1 MFRRRLRLSAAI
13 AAGLVFVASAA
24 VSAPASAVARRAAD
38 DPVVDVTIDSF
49 SPATPKPGQPV
60 TITGRV
66 TNTSSVTF
74 ENPQAIACLDD
85 HRLTTRAQLAAIPA
99 EDKAANNSCAGLD
112 NAGSTTFQAFTAPLA
127 PKATVKFQLVVPWA
141 EWNITKKPGV
151 YVVGVM
157 FRGNFSDPDRKLIRV
172 TAGRARTLM
181 PVTDGTPTPRKVDTA
196 LVLPLRHRP
205 TMLSSDRFANESL
218 AQSMAPTGTLG
229 RLLALGQQRN
239 VTWLVDPAMLDE
251 ARQMRDGYRVVGA
264 NNQTRPGT
272 GAKAVAAWLKAFDA
286 SRAKNPV
293 VLLPYGDPD
302 IGGLIDAS
310 GGLKDLVGQSRA
322 ATEQYNLGGQLF
334 SSGLWLENGAVT
346 SRNLAFA
353 STGYAGAKTDDVN
366 LVTSSSWPAANRP
379 NLSPSPVHNVLTPE
393 GPVQSVRTV
402 IADSALTAGGPDT
415 ASASSPI
422 QVRQRFAAETA
433 LLASTGTGAISVVA
447 VPPRSWDPEGQATA
461 TLVQALSL
469 PWITPVNLNNVLA
482 GTPKPAATKA
492 PPAPRTAP
500 VLPGGQLDQLK
511 QLGRATNTFVSLLT
525 NADAADSNL
534 RRAMLQAASHSW
546 RGFPDEAQRFLTYEL
561 SSVNSQLGKVHLV
574 TNSGA
579 KGDRQIKVNLSAGKG
594 TFPLTVANEL
604 EVSVRVGIQVS
615 SANRT
620 DLKIA
625 PLQTKVLGAHQK
637 ATYQI
642 NASAE
647 QNGLIRAEARVI
659 SAQQLPVGRSQELV
673 IQAAQYGSVG
683 WVLVGA
689 AVALLFGTSAVR
701 IYRRIRSERRNPSTS
716 GAGSDALH
724 PAPLDPQELNGT
736 AEPEPAATEAVTDE
750 LQPLRIPADRANGV
764 PENGTAEA
772 GNGVPGQ
779 APPTTQSLKEGV
791 GTKDG

>member
-1 MFRRRLRLSAAI
+1 VI

-49 SPATPKPGQPV
+49 SPTTPKPGQPV

-99 EDKAANNSCAGLD
+99 EDKAANSCAGLD
-112 NAGSTTFQAFTAPLA
+112 NADSTTFQAFTAPLA

-141 EWNITKKPGV
+141 EWNIAKKPGV

-157 FRGNFSDPDRKLIRV
+157 FRGNFSDPDRKLTRV

-181 PVTDGTPTPRKVDTA
+181 PVIDGNPAPRKVNTA

-205 TMLSSDRFANESL
+205 TMLSNDRFANESL

-264 NNQTRPGT
+264 NNQTKPGT
-272 GAKAVAAWLKAFDA
+272 GAKTIAAWLKAFDA

-310 GGLKDLVGQSRA
+310 GGLKDLVGQARA
-322 ATEQYNLGGQLF
+322 ATEQYNLGAQPF

-366 LVTSSSWPAANRP
+366 LVTSSSWSAADRP
-379 NLSPSPVHNVLTPE
+379 NLLPSPVYTVLTPE

-447 VPPRSWDPEGQATA
+447 VPPRNWDPEGQATA
-461 TLVQALSL
+461 TLVQALAL
-469 PWITPVNLNNVLA
+469 PWITPVNLNDVLA

-492 PPAPRTAP
+492 PPAPRAAP
-500 VLPGGQLDQLK
+500 VLPGGQLDQIK

-525 NADAADSNL
+525 NADSADENL
-534 RRAMLQAASHSW
+534 RRAMLRAGSYSW

-683 WVLVGA
+683 WILVGA

-701 IYRRIRSERRNPSTS
+701 ISRRIRSERRNPSTP
-716 GAGSDALH
+716 GGGSDALH

-736 AEPEPAATEAVTDE
+736 AEPTGAEPAATEAVADE

-764 PENGTAEA
+764 PENRTAEA
-772 GNGVPGQ
+772 SNGRPEQ
-779 APPTTQSLKEGV
+779 TPPTTQSLKEGV